1 MKKLQ
6 LAVDERNVRR
16 TLKIKYAMLKGKA
29 DLGHRVLYMHS
40 TKAAAFQERTP
51 HLSTGALAGSSPEGN
66 VSTQE
71 LISCMLK
78 GSNEGH
84 R

>member
-16 TLKIKYAMLKGKA
+16 TLKIKYEMLKGKA

-40 TKAAAFQERTP
+40 SGFP
-51 HLSTGALAGSSPEGN
+51 GAN
-66 VSTQE
+66 TTF
-71 LISCMLK
+71 K
-78 GSNEGH
+78 H
-84 R
+84 